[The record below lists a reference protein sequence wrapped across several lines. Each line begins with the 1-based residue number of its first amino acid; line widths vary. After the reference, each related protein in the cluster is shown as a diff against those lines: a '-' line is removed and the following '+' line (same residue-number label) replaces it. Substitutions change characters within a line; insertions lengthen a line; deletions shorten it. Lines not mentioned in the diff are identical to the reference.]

1 MGVEI
6 ERKFLVDK
14 NLFKP
19 SVKGELVHQVYL
31 KRNNGRSVRVRII
44 GTNAFITIKN
54 TITAMVKNE
63 FEYAI
68 PLQDAQE
75 MIEIFKDLPAIKKI
89 RYQQVI
95 DGNEWVVDEFLGEN
109 EGLLMAEI
117 ELPSTSTSFSKPA
130 WLLKE
135 VTDDFRFHNSSL
147 AALPFKGWTEKP

>member
-14 NLFKP
+14 HLFKP
-19 SVKGELVHQVYL
+19 SAAGELVHQVYL
-31 KRNNGRSVRVRII
+31 KRSDRRSVRVRII
-44 GTNAFITIKN
+44 GTNAFITIKSN
-54 TITAMVKNE
+54 VSAMVKNE

-75 MIEIFKDLPAIKKI
+75 MMEMFKELPAIKKI
-89 RYQQVI
+89 RYQQIIDGSEWVI
-95 DGNEWVVDEFLGEN
+95 DEFMEKN

-117 ELPSTSTSFSKPA
+117 ELSSTSASFSKPV

-135 VTDDFRFHNSSL
+135 VTDDLRYHNSSL
-147 AALPFKGWTEKP
+147 AAFPYKEWAEKP